1 VLIKVGSIMLLLVL
15 ASIGITT
22 YLVPNTVVYTLWS
35 LLVSSLYYFLK
46 SFLRR
51 LTVILV
57 DIMVINGKNTNKLS
71 FH

>member
-1 VLIKVGSIMLLLVL
+1 MLLLVL